1 MNALL
6 SPDAVLAR
14 SDRTSWRVLEGD
26 ALILHPEAGTLHR
39 LNGTGTRAWELLDG
53 TRSLESIAAA
63 LTDEY
68 EVSAADASA
77 EVLGLANELNDA
89 GLVTVVST

>member
-1 MNALL
+1 MPVLL
-6 SPDAVLAR
+6 SPDAVLNR
-14 SDRTSWRVLEGD
+14 SDRTSWRILEGD

-53 TRSLESIAAA
+53 TRSLDTIAAA

-68 EVSAADASA
+68 EVSAAEAASQLLA
-77 EVLGLANELNDA
+77 LANELHEA
-89 GLVTVVST
+89 GLVTVVSG

>member
-1 MNALL
+1 MPALL
-6 SPDAVLAR
+6 SPDAVLNR
-14 SDRTSWRVLEGD
+14 SDRTSWRILEGD

-53 TRSLESIAAA
+53 SRSLDTIAAA

-68 EVSAADASA
+68 EVSAADAIA
-77 EVLGLANELNDA
+77 QVQELAHELQDA
-89 GLVTVVST
+89 GLVTVVSS